1 VVHVRRG
8 GSEEDTKT
16 KAGRRAITVPAEVV
30 TALRQHRDGRPLSL
44 DRNAP
49 VFTTGVGTP
58 IEPRNLNR
66 SFDRIVQKAGVR
78 PISFHGLRHTHATL
92 LLLKGTDIKTVS
104 ARLGH
109 ASIQITLDTYGQVL
123 QAMEERAA
131 GAIAQA
137 LRLSAP
143 IAL

>member
-1 VVHVRRG
+1 M
-8 GSEEDTKT
+8 
-16 KAGRRAITVPAEVV
+16 
-30 TALRQHRDGRPLSL
+30 

-49 VFTTGVGTP
+49 VLTSVVGTP

-66 SFDRIVQKAGVR
+66 CFDRLVQKAGVR

-92 LLLKGTDIKTVS
+92 LLLKGTDFKTVS
-104 ARLGH
+104 ARLGY
-109 ASIQITLDTYGQVL
+109 ASIQITLDTYGHDL

-137 LRLSAP
+137 LRLSAR
-143 IAL
+143 ASL